1 MRYVNLTRM
10 NGAAADGNAAERFQI
25 QLFNP
30 PCRFMFSVNLIQ
42 LPITKAGI
50 QKARCAV
57 RR

>member
-1 MRYVNLTRM
+1 MSTARM
-10 NGAAADGNAAERFQI
+10 NGTAANGNAAERFQI

-30 PCRFMFSVNLIQ
+30 PRRFMFSVNLIQ